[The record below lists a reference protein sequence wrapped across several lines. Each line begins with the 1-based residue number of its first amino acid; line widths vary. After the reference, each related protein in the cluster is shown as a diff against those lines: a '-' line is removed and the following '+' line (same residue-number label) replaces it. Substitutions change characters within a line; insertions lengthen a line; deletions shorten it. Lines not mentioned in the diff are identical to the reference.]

1 MSNFDNM
8 NQVGYNRGNQGWQQP
23 VYPASPYYAP
33 QQPTCNTNIMYVT
46 SPEEALIRTDRR
58 NSDVVYFDQDKNV
71 FYRVRV
77 DMDGR
82 KSWAQFSYNTPNAET
97 TAPATK
103 EDILQLSERITR
115 LEELQESKN
124 IPRKKKPEGG
134 GVANGELDG

>member
-1 MSNFDNM
+1 MGNFDNM

-23 VYPASPYYAP
+23 AYSAPTYYAQP
-33 QQPTCNTNIMYVT
+33 QQTCNTNIMYVT

-97 TAPATK
+97 TTPATK
-103 EDILQLSERITR
+103 EDILQLSERIAR
-115 LEELQESKN
+115 LEELQESKS